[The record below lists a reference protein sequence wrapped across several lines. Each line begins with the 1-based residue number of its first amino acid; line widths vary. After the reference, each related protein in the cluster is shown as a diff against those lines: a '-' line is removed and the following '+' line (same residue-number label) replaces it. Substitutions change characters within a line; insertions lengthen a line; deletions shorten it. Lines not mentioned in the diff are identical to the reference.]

1 MAERI
6 ESYAEF
12 WPFYLGQHSHAANRA
27 LHLVGTGAGIVLL
40 AAGLAILDWR
50 LIAAAAVAGYG
61 FAWAGH
67 FLVERNRPATFTY
80 PLWSLLSDLR
90 MLGLFITGRLKAE
103 LGRQGC
109 GCGSLSPAPT

>member
-1 MAERI
+1 VAGRI

-12 WPFYLGQHSHAANRA
+12 WPFYLSQHSHPANRA
-27 LHLVGTGAGIVLL
+27 LHLAGTGAGIALL
-40 AAGLAILDWR
+40 AAGLAIQDWR
-50 LIAAAAVAGYG
+50 PIVAAAVAGYG

-90 MLGLFITGRLKAE
+90 LFGLFVTGRLKAE
-103 LGRQGC
+103 LERQGFR
-109 GCGSLSPAPT
+109 

>member
-1 MAERI
+1 MAGRI

-27 LHLVGTGAGIVLL
+27 LHLAGTGAGIALL

-50 LIAAAAVAGYG
+50 PMVAAAVVGYG

-67 FLVERNRPATFTY
+67 FLVERNRPATLTY

-90 MLGLFITGRLKAE
+90 MFGLFVTGRLKAE
-103 LGRQGC
+103 LERQGF
-109 GCGSLSPAPT
+109 G

>member
-1 MAERI
+1 MAGRI

-12 WPFYLGQHSHAANRA
+12 WPFYLGQHSRPANRA
-27 LHLVGTGAGIVLL
+27 LHLVGTGAGITLL

-50 LIAAAAVAGYG
+50 PIMAAAVIAYG

-67 FLVERNRPATFTY
+67 SLIEHNRPATFAY

-90 MLGLFITGRLKAE
+90 MFGLFATGRLKAE
-103 LGRQGC
+103 LERQGF
-109 GCGSLSPAPT
+109 G

>member
-1 MAERI
+1 MASRI

-12 WPFYLGQHSHAANRA
+12 WPFYLGQHTHHANRA
-27 LHLVGTGAGIVLL
+27 LHFVGTGVGIALL

-50 LIAAAAVAGYG
+50 PIVAAVVISYG

-90 MLGLFITGRLKAE
+90 MFGLFATGRLKAE
-103 LGRQGC
+103 LERQGF
-109 GCGSLSPAPT
+109 G

>member
-1 MAERI
+1 MAGRI

-12 WPFYLGQHSHAANRA
+12 WPLCPRQHGHPANRA
-27 LHLVGTGAGIVLL
+27 PHLVGTGAGIALL

-50 LIAAAAVAGYG
+50 PIVAAAVVGYG

-80 PLWSLLSDLR
+80 PLWSLVSDLR
-90 MLGLFITGRLKAE
+90 MFGLFATGRLKAE
-103 LGRQGC
+103 LERQGF
-109 GCGSLSPAPT
+109 G